1 MYSFYTDF
9 CFAVFTVLF
18 SVISWYCILKK
29 SLFMSFIC
37 VTGLTYILSGIS
49 WFSVS
54 MRSSWILLEQEMMGW
69 QWH

>member
-29 SLFMSFIC
+29 ITVYVVYLCYGFDLYSVRNQL
-37 VTGLTYILSGIS
+37 V
-49 WFSVS
+49 FSKYEV
-54 MRSSWILLEQEMMGW
+54 
-69 QWH
+69 